1 MRSLM
6 PFQVMIPLET
16 LGTLIALEGSL
27 RSLRSLKMCSLMPSQ
42 IMISLVTSGT
52 LIALEWSLKVCS
64 LMPFQVT
71 IVLETLGTL
80 IAFEGFLTKLCWLR
94 IPIHLLLQMWCA
106 AAIVASLYCFLKI
119 LF

>member
-27 RSLRSLKMCSLMPSQ
+27 RSLRSRKMCSLMPSQ